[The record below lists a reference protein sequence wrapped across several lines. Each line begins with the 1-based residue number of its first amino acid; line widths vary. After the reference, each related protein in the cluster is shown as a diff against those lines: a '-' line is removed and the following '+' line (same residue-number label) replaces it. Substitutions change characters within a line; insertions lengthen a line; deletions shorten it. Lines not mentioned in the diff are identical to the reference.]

1 MNLLDLLR
9 TVLAPVLAAT
19 LLGALLSSLL
29 RRLGGRRGASFARS
43 VPLFLSQ
50 LLYRIAIPLAIIN
63 FVRGAEITLSTW
75 IAPAAAR
82 LATLIAIGSCLLV
95 FQRPG
100 EPPLPAA
107 SRKAFLLCSYLVNTS
122 YLGFP
127 IILLLPQRGERFFGI
142 AVMYDI
148 FGTILGAYG
157 LGPWIC
163 SGFGGGPRDGSTPLR
178 RLVELPRLLLNPTL
192 VAFLIGVALKPVPL
206 PEGLSTAMAVV
217 AWSSIAVALLVMGMR
232 LEQLSGGGRV
242 RWACRAATIKL
253 LVVPLVLA
261 TLLTA
266 VGIDGPQRLVLVLQ
280 ASMPCAFA
288 ALVLTETH
296 DLDHQLTVTTLL
308 ISLVA
313 AVPMLA
319 LWCGLLTTW

>member
-1 MNLLDLLR
+1 MNLVDVLR
-9 TVLAPVLAAT
+9 TVLAPVLGAT
-19 LLGALLSSLL
+19 LLGALISSLL
-29 RRLGGRRGASFARS
+29 RRLGGSRGASLARRS
-43 VPLFLSQ
+43 PLVLAQ

-75 IAPAAAR
+75 IAPAAAW
-82 LATLIAIGSCLLV
+82 LATLIAIGSCLIV
-95 FQRPG
+95 FRRRG
-100 EPPLPAA
+100 EPPLPLA
-107 SRKAFLLCSYLVNTS
+107 SRRAFMLCSYLGNTS

-127 IILLLPQRGERFFGI
+127 IILLLPQLGERFFGI

-163 SGFGGGPRDGSTPLR
+163 SGFGAGGQEASSPLR
-178 RLVELPRLLLNPTL
+178 RLAELPRLLLNPTL

-206 PEGLSTAMAVV
+206 PEWLTASMAVV

-232 LEQLSGGGRV
+232 LEQLSGAGQV
-242 RWACRAATIKL
+242 RWACRASAIKL
-253 LVVPLVLA
+253 LVVPLLLA

-266 VGIDGPQRLVLVLQ
+266 IGMDGPQRLVLVLQ
-280 ASMPCAFA
+280 ASMPSAFA
-288 ALVLTETH
+288 ALVLTETYE
-296 DLDHQLTVTTLL
+296 LDHQLTVTTLL

-319 LWCGLLTTW
+319 LWCVLLTTW

>member
-1 MNLLDLLR
+1 MNLFDVQR
-9 TVLAPVLAAT
+9 TVLAPVLGAT

-43 VPLFLSQ
+43 APLFLSQ

-75 IAPAAAR
+75 IAPAAAW
-82 LATLIAIGSCLLV
+82 LATLIAIGSCLIV

-100 EPPLPAA
+100 EPPLPPA
-107 SRKAFLLCSYLVNTS
+107 SRKAFLLCGYLGNTS

-127 IILLLPQRGERFFGI
+127 VILLLPQLGERFFGI

-163 SGFGGGPRDGSTPLR
+163 SGFGGGPQDGATPLR
-178 RLVELPRLLLNPTL
+178 RLAELPRLLLNPTL

-206 PEGLSTAMAVV
+206 PERLTTAMAVV

-232 LEQLSGGGRV
+232 LEQLSGGGQV

-296 DLDHQLTVTTLL
+296 DLDHRLTVTTLL